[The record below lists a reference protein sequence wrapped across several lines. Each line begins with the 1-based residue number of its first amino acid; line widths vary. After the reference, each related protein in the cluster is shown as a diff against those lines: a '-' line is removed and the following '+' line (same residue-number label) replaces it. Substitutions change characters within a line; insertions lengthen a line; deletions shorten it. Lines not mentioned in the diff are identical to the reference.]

1 MSQMKEQVSRAECEA
16 MLKAADRILQY
27 IPQHLA
33 GALLDVLESLRKDKE
48 RLDWCDREMVI
59 TYPSQR
65 KPGNTLR
72 QTIDEKMLEHKTW
85 LGLQPD
91 AARSAPEN
99 GAASNAPAPAGQT
112 TQLERE
118 RELADQLAAA
128 LKDLMKYS
136 AWVSVTSA
144 KCEDALAQY
153 AAMRAKESSSTAEQ
167 SHPQSSTTS

>member
-1 MSQMKEQVSRAECEA
+1 MSNWLPIETAPNEHARRLLVCANSEIGVWYKDSYYSKGIGRGYEEGMTGWVDQEGVARYDSPTHWMPLPEA
-16 MLKAADRILQY
+16 
-27 IPQHLA
+27 P
-33 GALLDVLESLRKDKE
+33 
-48 RLDWCDREMVI
+48 
-59 TYPSQR
+59 
-65 KPGNTLR
+65 
-72 QTIDEKMLEHKTW
+72 
-85 LGLQPD
+85 
-91 AARSAPEN
+91 RSAPETD
-99 GAASNAPAPAGQT
+99 AASEAPAPR
-112 TQLERE
+112 LERE